1 MSSLKAENVLSLID
15 ELPPVEQARLYQL
28 LAERPAALPQP
39 TVQNGTPTKPPFAK
53 RLPNRPAHDSSREM
67 HWLAEHRREYANQWV
82 ALDGDRL
89 IAAGPNH
96 DEVWAAA
103 KADGAK
109 LPLIEF
115 IEDPDHVTHFFWL

>member
-1 MSSLKAENVLSLID
+1 L
-15 ELPPVEQARLYQL
+15 RQL
-28 LAERPAALPQP
+28 LGEQPLPAP
-39 TVQNGTPTKPPFAK
+39 VNGAPAKPPLDK
-53 RLPNRPAHDSSREM
+53 RLPNRPTPDCSREM

-103 KADGAK
+103 KADGAALPTRSIRSLNKRRSGK
-109 LPLIEF
+109 L
-115 IEDPDHVTHFFWL
+115 

>member
-1 MSSLKAENVLSLID
+1 MSSLNAENVLSLID
-15 ELPPVEQARLYQL
+15 QLPPVEQARLRQL
-28 LAERPAALPQP
+28 LAERPAALPQSAA
-39 TVQNGTPTKPPFAK
+39 QNYTHAKPALDK

-67 HWLAEHRREYANQWV
+67 RWLAEHRREYVNQWV

-89 IAAGPNH
+89 IAASPNH

-109 LPLIEF
+109 LPLLEF
-115 IEDPDHVTHFFWL
+115 IEDPDHVTHYFWL